1 MECENAEKQSLH
13 SHWDI
18 EIFSSVCTEHYDV
31 VCSATCHIMSRGPP
45 NFNAMIRLR
54 TEALILEKQLPVSPL
69 LSPVIISFARVTFA
83 QLALTTLNRARARAY
98 FSKTHQRIIRRV
110 FAN

>member
-31 VCSATCHIMSRGPP
+31 VCSATCLIMSRGPP

-83 QLALTTLNRARARAY
+83 QLALTTLNRVRARVFFENSSTYYTA
-98 FSKTHQRIIRRV
+98 RV
-110 FAN
+110 C